1 MALPPLLVKIGADA
15 TGLDKGLSASQASLA
30 KFAKVGVAA
39 AGAVGVAMIA
49 LTKESMAQID
59 AQAKLAQS
67 MGTTVKSMQA
77 LQLAGSLAGVAMSG
91 VQQATSD
98 LTRRLAQAA
107 SGTGPVADALDRLGL
122 SAVALSQV
130 PLDER
135 VLKINEALDAMV
147 PAAQRAAVAGQLF
160 GEEGSLAMA
169 RIDTATIRQARED
182 IVRFGVATS
191 EVGANQVEAANDAV
205 TRLGLAF
212 TGLGNRMATAA
223 APAIEAVANRLID
236 VAANILGVKVR
247 LDEFF
252 GSLEQARKLL
262 GEDVYNALVGNTE
275 AIADN
280 ADALE
285 GIRRAYGNIAP
296 VVLRAQTDLE
306 NFADELGRVG
316 EIGAEEVLN
325 GLVRE
330 MSYLQSK
337 FLEGKVSGEEYN
349 AEMMRISARAEG
361 LVTQLQNINGVGF
374 QAAIASIG
382 GLRSALGQAL
392 STAMALRQAL
402 PGGNMMD
409 TGTGLS
415 PDDPNLLPPGQFAPG
430 SSLRP
435 VSREQGRFNEF
446 FGPEDAGGG
455 GKTEEDMLREK
466 MARRL
471 EVLMESL
478 MTERETVAQWYQE
491 GQDLIQNATDA
502 ELAALGG
509 KHEAMQRL
517 EKEHQARLSRIRQLG
532 AAADLNILLGA
543 GQEVLSAMG
552 THNKKALKVA
562 QVFGAAQALISAYQ
576 GAAEALKLPFPA
588 NIAAAATVLAKGI
601 GFVSA
606 IKGVNASGGG
616 STASSGGST
625 TATAPA
631 AAAPA
636 PAATQTLN
644 FSVTNDPFGISDRLV
659 RQIVGAI
666 NQSQRD
672 GSTLIRATVS

>member
-212 TGLGNRMATAA
+212 TGLGNQMATSA
-223 APAIEAVANRLID
+223 APAIERFANGLVD
-236 VAANILGVKVR
+236 LAARIMGVKVS
-247 LDEFF
+247 LDEYFAT
-252 GSLEQARKLL
+252 LQQARQVL
-262 GEDVYNALVGNTE
+262 GEDVFSRLVGKPEEIIKAAPALQAVADETNRLSGIALNAQNEIGTLIAGLDSIGE
-275 AIADN
+275 EGAASAVQVIADQMEKLRQEFAN
-280 ADALE
+280 GDKDVDEFIDGMQGLQD
-285 GIRRAYGNIAP
+285 RAVSVAERIA
-296 VVLRAQTDLE
+296 E
-306 NFADELGRVG
+306 
-316 EIGAEEVLN
+316 
-325 GLVRE
+325 
-330 MSYLQSK
+330 
-337 FLEGKVSGEEYN
+337 
-349 AEMMRISARAEG
+349 
-361 LVTQLQNINGVGF
+361 INGIDLSGIVGRIQSVGTALANAAA
-374 QAAIASIG
+374 QAIN
-382 GLRSALGQAL
+382 LTQN
-392 STAMALRQAL
+392 L
-402 PGGNMMD
+402 PGAVSTQIGPS
-409 TGTGLS
+409 TRRGTRAGTPGL
-415 PDDPNLLPPGQFAPG
+415 APTT
-430 SSLRP
+430 SLRP
-435 VSREQGRFNEF
+435 QLPGVD
-446 FGPEDAGGG
+446 FGEDPEAQNGG
-455 GKTEEDMLREK
+455 GKTEEDMLREQ

-491 GQDLIQNATDA
+491 GQALIQNATDA

-532 AAADLNILLGA
+532 AAADLNTLLGA

-606 IKGVNASGGG
+606 IKGVNSSGGAVSASGGG
-616 STASSGGST
+616 GGTSS
-625 TATAPA
+625 APAPA
-631 AAAPA
+631 AAASSQ
-636 PAATQTLN
+636 AASQTLN
-644 FSVTNDPFGISDRLV
+644 FSVTNDPFGISDRVV

>member
-212 TGLGNRMATAA
+212 TGLGNQMATAA
-223 APAIEAVANRLID
+223 APAIERFANGLVD
-236 VAANILGVKVR
+236 LAARIMGVKVS
-247 LDEFF
+247 LDEYFAT
-252 GSLEQARKLL
+252 LQQARQVL
-262 GEDVYNALVGNTE
+262 GEDVFSRLVGKPEEIIKAAPALQAVADETNRLSGIALNAQNEIGTLIAGLDSIGE
-275 AIADN
+275 EGAASAVQVIADQMEKLRQEFAN
-280 ADALE
+280 GDKDVDEFIDGMQGLQD
-285 GIRRAYGNIAP
+285 RAVSVAERIA
-296 VVLRAQTDLE
+296 E
-306 NFADELGRVG
+306 
-316 EIGAEEVLN
+316 
-325 GLVRE
+325 
-330 MSYLQSK
+330 
-337 FLEGKVSGEEYN
+337 
-349 AEMMRISARAEG
+349 
-361 LVTQLQNINGVGF
+361 INGIDLSGIVGRIQSVGTALANAAA
-374 QAAIASIG
+374 QAIN
-382 GLRSALGQAL
+382 LTQN
-392 STAMALRQAL
+392 L
-402 PGGNMMD
+402 PGAVSTQIGPSSRRG
-409 TGTGLS
+409 TRAGTTGL
-415 PDDPNLLPPGQFAPG
+415 APTT
-430 SSLRP
+430 SLRP
-435 VSREQGRFNEF
+435 QLPGVD
-446 FGPEDAGGG
+446 FGEDPEAQGGG
-455 GKTEEDMLREK
+455 LKDEF
-466 MARRL
+466 ARRL
-471 EVLMESL
+471 EILMEGL
-478 MTERETVAQWYQE
+478 QTERETLQAWYDEGLEVLQTARERELLTEAEYWDQKTKLQSEYNQRSKSLMNEEVQMRKSTFSSLIGLLTQFGSKNKALAKVAVA
-491 GQDLIQNATDA
+491 LNAAQRISEISANTAAASTRALA
-502 ELAALGG
+502 ELGPIAGPPVAA
-509 KHEAMQRL
+509 
-517 EKEHQARLSRIRQLG
+517 RI
-532 AAADLNILLGA
+532 AAYGMVQK
-543 GQEVLSAMG
+543 G
-552 THNKKALKVA
+552 
-562 QVFGAAQALISAYQ
+562 
-576 GAAEALKLPFPA
+576 
-588 NIAAAATVLAKGI
+588 IAAASAALSMKGVGGSSGSVGGI
-601 GFVSA
+601 GSSA
-606 IKGVNASGGG
+606 GEA
-616 STASSGGST
+616 STAS
-625 TATAPA
+625 ATPQQQSV
-631 AAAPA
+631 
-636 PAATQTLN
+636 QTLN
-644 FSVTNDPFGISDRLV
+644 FSVTSDPFGISDRLV